1 MFINKVGKPT
11 KTKNSIYLMASIVLG
26 LLLSLNLHVL
36 IEVNYLKYLSA
47 QGRIAV
53 FYGGCALPPVVQGI
67 LLLLGILGGF
77 FLGRFWWRII
87 YIERFWEKK
96 KKIK

>member
-11 KTKNSIYLMASIVLG
+11 KTKNFFYLMASMVLG

-36 IEVNYLKYLSA
+36 IEVNYLKYLAA
-47 QGRIAV
+47 QGKSAV
-53 FYGGCALPPVVQGI
+53 FYGGCALPPVIQSS
-67 LLLLGILGGF
+67 LLLLGVLGGF

-87 YIERFWEKK
+87 YVERFWEKRK
-96 KKIK
+96 K